1 MLKKNLIEMAIS
13 RSGFKTR
20 AQEYIAGAF
29 LEFVT
34 ARVFQYNGESLYV
47 VHKNREVHDLLQR
60 LSVMQ
65 FLTKT
70 GNWAARRAATEAAEE
85 LMVKYKGFVKTAE
98 NSMPRYFGRKS
109 KKISQDQMVAWRN
122 EFNSM
127 VQDILSSFVL

>member
-1 MLKKNLIEMAIS
+1 MVIKPIVEMAIS

-34 ARVFQYNGESLYV
+34 ARVFGYNGERLYV
-47 VHKNREVHDLLQR
+47 DHKNREVHDLLQR

-70 GNWAARRAATEAAEE
+70 GNWAARKAARR
-85 LMVKYKGFVKTAE
+85 LR
-98 NSMPRYFGRKS
+98 S
-109 KKISQDQMVAWRN
+109 
-122 EFNSM
+122 
-127 VQDILSSFVL
+127 LSSSTRAL